1 MKKDKLNHYLTSN
14 DGYGE
19 FEHLVA
25 SQANGAGTKKLVLV
39 TVISVGQ
46 TQSYFKLLHKK
57 LGRFINIEKIN
68 STKDNILKIILVLK
82 SNTLNNIKSL
92 INNYFRR
99 FISIIKNHKIIKSNI
114 RSKNISIYID

>member
-46 TQSYFKLLHKK
+46 TQSYFKLLH
-57 LGRFINIEKIN
+57 N
-68 STKDNILKIILVLK
+68 
-82 SNTLNNIKSL
+82 NNIVGFSL
-92 INNYFRR
+92 DIEDAKQKYNN
-99 FISIIKNHKIIKSNI
+99 IQ
-114 RSKNISIYID
+114 